1 MCKLKSA
8 VIHYNVHP
16 SVSDGKK
23 TLIGRICSRPD
34 FHIRCDL
41 STKAP
46 IVQKVGEEEKSKE
59 TIESKK
65 EFFFYSSVR
74 PSIILYVIVTN
85 TVSPLSLSLPRS

>member
-23 TLIGRICSRPD
+23 LGGTVSRPD
-34 FHIRCDL
+34 FHVRCDL
-41 STKAP
+41 STEAP
-46 IVQKVGEEEKSKE
+46 NVQKVGEEEKSKE

-65 EFFFYSSVR
+65 EFFLTHPSVH
-74 PSIILYVIVTN
+74 
-85 TVSPLSLSLPRS
+85 PLFCMS